1 MLISNAL
8 AALSVLSL
16 ASAAALPDAN
26 IEARAAKTVDAGF
39 KAKGKKSVKYWML
52 ACTRALLIHV

>member
-1 MLISNAL
+1 MLISNAV

-16 ASAAALPDAN
+16 ASAAVIPESH

-39 KAKGKKSVKYWML
+39 KAKGKKSVEFRFSCAIELY
-52 ACTRALLIHV
+52 

>member
-1 MLISNAL
+1 MLISNAI

-16 ASAAALPDAN
+16 ASAAVIPEAH

-39 KAKGKKSVKYWML
+39 KAKGKKLVKS
-52 ACTRALLIHV
+52 RILICN